1 MVKIITLKRFYIQ
14 LIFSSIS
21 HKGLVK
27 KINQDKIKY
36 LNNKESAVFI
46 VCDGLSGLDSGE
58 IASEIC
64 SETII
69 SFFSDKTADPK
80 KTIEKSLLY
89 ANKRILDNKINKMGS
104 TVALVY
110 IQKYMVYAAW
120 CGDSRIY
127 HIRDNEIKWMSKDH
141 IVLHDL
147 LNKGYIKGDLIY
159 RPNALTR
166 YIGNTN
172 NHNPEIINFSI
183 KKGDVILISSD
194 GLHNFIRENEIID
207 LVSKFSPTEASEIM
221 KNKLL
226 EEDINAPDNFSW
238 FIVNI

>member
-1 MVKIITLKRFYIQ
+1 M
-14 LIFSSIS
+14 IFSSIT
-21 HKGLVK
+21 HKGLIK

-36 LNNKESAVFI
+36 LNNKEIAIFI
-46 VCDGLSGLDSGE
+46 VCDGLSGLNSGE

-69 SFFSDKTADPK
+69 SYFSDKINEPK
-80 KTIEKSLLY
+80 DTIKKSLLY
-89 ANKRILDNKINKMGS
+89 ANKKIIENKIDKMGS

-110 IQKYMVYAAW
+110 IQKNMVYAAW

-127 HIRDNEIKWMSKDH
+127 HIRANELKWMSRDH

-147 LNKGYIKGDLIY
+147 LNKGYAKGDLIY
-159 RPNALTR
+159 HPNALTR
-166 YIGNTN
+166 YIGNAN
-172 NHNPEIINFSI
+172 NHDPEIINFSI
-183 KKGDVILISSD
+183 KKGDIILISSD

-226 EEDINAPDNFSW
+226 KEDINAPDNFSW

>member
-1 MVKIITLKRFYIQ
+1 M
-14 LIFSSIS
+14 IFSSIS
-21 HKGLVK
+21 HKGLIK

-36 LNNKESAVFI
+36 LNNKEIAIFI
-46 VCDGLSGLDSGE
+46 VCDGLSGLNSGE

-69 SFFSDKTADPK
+69 SYFSDKINKPK
-80 KTIEKSLLY
+80 DTIKKSLLY
-89 ANKRILDNKINKMGS
+89 ANKKIIDSKIDKMGS

-110 IQKYMVYAAW
+110 IQKNMVYAAW

-127 HIRDNEIKWMSKDH
+127 HIRENELKWMSRDH

-147 LNKGYIKGDLIY
+147 LNKGYAKGDLIY
-159 RPNALTR
+159 HPNALTR

-172 NHNPEIINFSI
+172 NHDPEIINFSI
-183 KKGDVILISSD
+183 KKGDIILISSD

-226 EEDINAPDNFSW
+226 KEDINAPDNFSW

>member
-1 MVKIITLKRFYIQ
+1 M
-14 LIFSSIS
+14 IFSSIS

-64 SETII
+64 AETII
-69 SFFSDKTADPK
+69 SFFSDEISDPK

-89 ANKRILDNKINKMGS
+89 ANKRILDNKIDKMGS

-110 IQKYMVYAAW
+110 LKKNEAYAAW

-127 HIRDNEIKWMSKDH
+127 HIRANEIRWMSKDH

-147 LNKGYIKGDLIY
+147 LNKGYIKENLIY
-159 RPNALTR
+159 NPNALTR

-172 NHNPEIINFSI
+172 NHNSEIINFSI
-183 KKGDVILISSD
+183 KKGDIILISSD

-207 LVSKFSPTEASEIM
+207 LAGKFLPAEASKIM